1 MLDNHVKTTEPCA
14 RFDEKALRV
23 YKLEEVVLLSYSCE
37 LECRFHIHDVTLAP
51 FDKALLK
58 CPAAVQVIL
67 YPWLLINTL
76 TITSFHM
83 GAHHANGSLIELEE

>member
-14 RFDEKALRV
+14 RFDEKTLRV

-37 LECRFHIHDVTLAP
+37 LECRFHIHDVTVAP

-58 CPAAVQVIL
+58 CPAAIQVEVVKYLCIQC
-67 YPWLLINTL
+67 
-76 TITSFHM
+76 
-83 GAHHANGSLIELEE
+83 